1 MAAIDPQQAIEV
13 AKETFDAF
21 RRDYL
26 VASVVV
32 LLLVNGVWAWG
43 FSRVWKKLSEVQ
55 DQRVEDQIKGEA
67 RAAALADRM
76 AAHMDR
82 GTETGIHMLRAI
94 DELLRQKQRKPTGGT
109 QPGITRAEVK
119 ELAGPIK

>member
-1 MAAIDPQQAIEV
+1 MATVDTQAAVEV

-32 LLLVNGVWAWG
+32 LLLVNSVWAWG

-55 DQRVEDQIKGEA
+55 DQRVDDQIKGEA

-94 DELLRQKQRKPTGGT
+94 DELLRQKQRKSPEKT
-109 QPGITRAEVK
+109 QPGITRDEVRS
-119 ELAGPIK
+119 LGGPAK